1 MKTRSDFSL
10 WLAVG
15 LAFALLIG
23 AWIALFKIA
32 ADNPVTSVPLVTPAA
47 GPGSK

>member
-1 MKTRSDFSL
+1 MKLRSDFSL

-23 AWIALFKIA
+23 AWITLFKIA
-32 ADNPVTSVPLVTPAA
+32 ADNPVTPVPLATPAA
-47 GPGSK
+47 RPGGK